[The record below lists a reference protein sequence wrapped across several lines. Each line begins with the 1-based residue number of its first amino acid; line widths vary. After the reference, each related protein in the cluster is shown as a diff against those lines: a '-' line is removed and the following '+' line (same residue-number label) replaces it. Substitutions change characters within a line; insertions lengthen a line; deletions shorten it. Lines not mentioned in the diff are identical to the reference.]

1 MGLNSSKVTR
11 LQTAITGWRQKIVN
25 ERTAAEASA
34 TVSANAARV
43 AAEAKAAEAKAAAE
57 ATAATLASSAQTN
70 AVNQINTT
78 LTGYLP
84 KSGGSLTGPVSV
96 GGSKVSSDGINFA
109 NLSSDPA
116 SPVIGQVYY
125 NTTKGHLRQW
135 NGTSWQQVAI
145 GDSGFKYRTV
155 ITTGYVLG
163 GYKDGSPWKNVNR
176 MVHATD
182 ICTNLGDQL
191 VYSASYI
198 QGAPSKTKAW
208 VFCAANAHSTASVN
222 AVAMNMATESAI
234 AYSSSNNMSTA
245 RQDAGVAFKENDY
258 VHVLS
263 NTTTDKFNFT
273 TEVSALSGLSIIA
286 NGTGGGVQ
294 AITSDKQAL
303 IYGDGASTAIQFATD
318 TTSTDQI
325 RNSGTVPAA
334 GANNQQKAINSKLY
348 KGYAGNEGTYNG
360 GYNFRRTDMTTNTT
374 QGTVAKVEGN
384 TGEENLDMGQDQQY
398 MLGNYNG
405 AQNNNGHKFFYAT
418 DAGFTLGAGSVRTG
432 VPGGS
437 SAATGWKG

>member
-1 MGLNSSKVTR
+1 M
-11 LQTAITGWRQKIVN
+11 AFKINGSTVLDGN
-25 ERTAAEASA
+25 GIA
-34 TVSANAARV
+34 TPN
-43 AAEAKAAEAKAAAE
+43 
-57 ATAATLASSAQTN
+57 LA
-70 AVNQINTT
+70 
-78 LTGYLP
+78 
-84 KSGGSLTGPVSV
+84 
-96 GGSKVSSDGINFA
+96 
-109 NLSSDPA
+109 SDPA

-145 GDSGFKYRTV
+145 GDTGFKYRTI

-163 GYKDGSPWKNVNR
+163 GYKDTSPWKNVNR

-182 ICTNLGDQL
+182 VCTNLGDQL
-191 VYSASYI
+191 AYSASYI

-208 VFCAANAHSTASVN
+208 VFCAANAHSVASVN
-222 AVAMNMATESAI
+222 SVAMNMATESAI

-245 RQDAGVAFKENDY
+245 RQDAGVAFKENEY
-258 VHVLS
+258 VHICSQS
-263 NTTTDKFNFT
+263 NTDKFNFT
-273 TEVSALSGLSIIA
+273 TEVSALSGLSTIA
-286 NGTGGGVQ
+286 NGLGGGVQ
-294 AITSDKQAL
+294 AITSDKEAL
-303 IYGDGASTAIQFATD
+303 LYGDGTSIAIQFATD
-318 TTSTDQI
+318 TTSADRTQ
-325 RNSGTVPAA
+325 TTTAVA

-384 TGEENLDMGQDQQY
+384 TGEENFDMGQDQQY

-405 AQNNNGHKFFYAT
+405 AQTNNGHKFFYAT

-437 SAATGWKG
+437 SGATGWKG

>member
-1 MGLNSSKVTR
+1 
-11 LQTAITGWRQKIVN
+11 
-25 ERTAAEASA
+25 
-34 TVSANAARV
+34 
-43 AAEAKAAEAKAAAE
+43 
-57 ATAATLASSAQTN
+57 
-70 AVNQINTT
+70 
-78 LTGYLP
+78 LTGA
-84 KSGGSLTGPVSV
+84 VSV

-116 SPVIGQVYY
+116 SPVVGQVYY

-135 NGTSWQQVAI
+135 NGSSWQQVAI

-208 VFCAANAHSTASVN
+208 VFCAANAHSTASAN
-222 AVAMNMATESAI
+222 AVAMNMATETAI

-245 RQDAGVAFKENDY
+245 RQDAGVAFKETEY

-294 AITSDKQAL
+294 AITSDRQAL
-303 IYGDGASTAIQFATD
+303 VYGDGASTAIQFATD

-325 RNSGTVPAA
+325 RNNSAVPAA
-334 GANNQQKAINSKLY
+334 GCNNQQKAINSKLY

-384 TGEENLDMGQDQQY
+384 TGEENFDMGQDQQY